1 MTAERKLS
9 PTEKRR
15 LFRQLLNRKT
25 LTVMPGG
32 FSPVYARIA
41 ELAGFESFFVAGS
54 QVSAFLLGVPDNGIM
69 GLRDIVDH
77 VRHVA
82 AATNIPVFVD
92 TDTGFGNA
100 VNVHYTVQECVNAG
114 IAGIQIE
121 DQEAPKKSSTSAGRR
136 CISLDEA
143 VGKYRAAV
151 AARNEI
157 DPEFVICA
165 RCDTLGAENGGY
177 EETVKRCIA
186 YVKDG
191 GADFVWLNS
200 IESREQVKDACA
212 RIPAPV
218 LTIWGGPEPAPTPEE
233 YEQLGLRIVLYPVI
247 AATAGMQAAWGLFN
261 DLKQRGK
268 PALDDWAAG
277 VRASKYGAVQLKTV
291 VNSAKVRE
299 IEDAFLPESEKRDYD
314 GTWGHATPLGE
325 KNL

>member
-1 MTAERKLS
+1 MTANARLS
-9 PTEKRR
+9 ARDKRIR
-15 LFRQLLNRKT
+15 FRQMLARKT
-25 LTVMPGG
+25 ITVMPGG

-41 ELAGFESFFVAGS
+41 EMAGFESFFIAGS
-54 QVSAFLLGVPDNGIM
+54 QVSAFLLGVPDNGIL
-69 GLRDIVDH
+69 GLRDVVDH
-77 VRHVA
+77 ARHVA
-82 AATNIPVFVD
+82 SSTNIPIFVD

-114 IAGIQIE
+114 VAGIQIE

-136 CISLDEA
+136 CISVDEA

-165 RCDTLGAENGGY
+165 RCDTLGAEGGSF
-177 EETVKRCIA
+177 EETVQRCIA
-186 YVKDG
+186 YVKEG

-200 IESREQVKDACA
+200 IESREQVKEACE

-233 YEQLGLRIVLYPVI
+233 YEKLGLRIVLYPVLG
-247 AATAGMQAAWGLFN
+247 ATAGMQAAWQLFN

-268 PALDDWAAG
+268 PAIDDWAAS
-277 VRASKYGAVQLKTV
+277 VRASRFGAVQLKTV

-299 IEDAFLPESEKRDYD
+299 IEDNCLPASAKRDYD
-314 GTWGHATPLGE
+314 GPWGHATPLGE